1 MQRSVLHS
9 KSFQRYFLTYAAIFA
24 AMIFISILLLA
35 RTTNMERARAAEQ
48 QRSLQ
53 AEKISTQLD
62 DMWKSAGSVGEL
74 LNNSS
79 WVEKYK
85 SDTDVFDA
93 DFDLVSR
100 QEISQTLQ
108 NVCLSSTVVQDIG
121 VIYPRKDTVITPQ
134 GWFDLQE
141 YQTFLQRNHLVETE
155 NFLDNVL
162 GMTGGFSK
170 LYAEDFA
177 ETTPDTLVYVSQL
190 DILDSPRA
198 IAVIY
203 LDKSVIAR
211 QLQQISGAQVCA
223 VRIANAAGDTRMQL
237 TLAEPDPDDVVT
249 MQLASRNML
258 LNYEISFENQRMPF
272 MQGAGGYLLISGVAV
287 LSMLLAYALA
297 KMQYSPVN
305 RLMRMLTAKTG
316 VNSQSGDMDTIA
328 FCIDNLF
335 ADNESLK
342 KMVTSYQQTLNR
354 QQVVQLLRGYFN
366 EDVARLMQG
375 SDNLFT
381 ENFVYAVL
389 VLQRIKDNR
398 ESPDEQAQEN
408 ARYIVIL
415 QHIVEKLC
423 QEQNHCELVE
433 QVDGNTAVII
443 EFPAMPDR
451 DALMAIAETVHAAL
465 AEQDIESRAFVGRP
479 CRGLAGISTS
489 YQAAV
494 ETMQTD
500 TGHHTVVYAQP
511 QMEYYYPIEWESR
524 LMTAVQDGNIIQV
537 RSILHHLYEENR
549 RLHLSA
555 PLVSRISLLLTE
567 DLHRTAVAMDLAP
580 ELLAEFREPH
590 PAQRL
595 ETAFATAE
603 KTAEIIC
610 AEAARRKESATDNV
624 SRSLVEYV
632 NTHIFDPEL
641 SLKQLGDEFSVS
653 TASVS
658 RIFKKSAGEN
668 FYHYITQKRIARAK
682 ELLLIQGYCPAQI
695 AEAVGYDSEYSFKR
709 AFVRTVGMAPR
720 DYCAQN
726 GGDPAAPAPWGRVCP
741 ARWATAMS
749 TCLTPWRRWITPRGN
764 CAS

>member
-79 WVEKYK
+79 WVKKYK

-155 NFLDNVL
+155 DFLDDVL

-443 EFPAMPDR
+443 EFPAMPDL

-567 DLHRTAVAMDLAP
+567 DLHRTAVSMDLAP

-595 ETAFATAE
+595 ETVFATAE

-610 AEAARRKESATDNV
+610 AEAARRKESAADNV

-726 GGDPAAPAPWGRVCP
+726 GGDPAA
-741 ARWATAMS
+741 T
-749 TCLTPWRRWITPRGN
+749 
-764 CAS
+764 

>member
-155 NFLDNVL
+155 NFLDDVL

-549 RLHLSA
+549 RLNLSA

-595 ETAFATAE
+595 ETVFATAE

-610 AEAARRKESATDNV
+610 AEAARRKESAADNV

-726 GGDPAAPAPWGRVCP
+726 GGDPAA
-741 ARWATAMS
+741 T
-749 TCLTPWRRWITPRGN
+749 
-764 CAS
+764 

>member
-141 YQTFLQRNHLVETE
+141 YQTFLQRSHLVETE
-155 NFLDNVL
+155 NFLDDVL

-237 TLAEPDPDDVVT
+237 TLAEPDPDDIVT

-624 SRSLVEYV
+624 SRSLIEYV

-726 GGDPAAPAPWGRVCP
+726 GGDPAA
-741 ARWATAMS
+741 T
-749 TCLTPWRRWITPRGN
+749 
-764 CAS
+764 

>member
-121 VIYPRKDTVITPQ
+121 VVYPRKDTVITPQ

-155 NFLDNVL
+155 NFLDDVL

-549 RLHLSA
+549 RLNLSA

-595 ETAFATAE
+595 ETVFATAE

-610 AEAARRKESATDNV
+610 AEAARRKESAADNV

-726 GGDPAAPAPWGRVCP
+726 GGDPAA
-741 ARWATAMS
+741 T
-749 TCLTPWRRWITPRGN
+749 
-764 CAS
+764 

>member
-155 NFLDNVL
+155 DFLDDVL

-408 ARYIVIL
+408 ALYIVIL

-555 PLVSRISLLLTE
+555 PWCRASL
-567 DLHRTAVAMDLAP
+567 
-580 ELLAEFREPH
+580 
-590 PAQRL
+590 
-595 ETAFATAE
+595 
-603 KTAEIIC
+603 C
-610 AEAARRKESATDNV
+610 
-624 SRSLVEYV
+624 
-632 NTHIFDPEL
+632 
-641 SLKQLGDEFSVS
+641 
-653 TASVS
+653 
-658 RIFKKSAGEN
+658 
-668 FYHYITQKRIARAK
+668 
-682 ELLLIQGYCPAQI
+682 C
-695 AEAVGYDSEYSFKR
+695 
-709 AFVRTVGMAPR
+709 
-720 DYCAQN
+720 
-726 GGDPAAPAPWGRVCP
+726 
-741 ARWATAMS
+741 
-749 TCLTPWRRWITPRGN
+749 
-764 CAS
+764 

>member
-155 NFLDNVL
+155 DFLDDVL

-595 ETAFATAE
+595 ETALATAE

-658 RIFKKSAGEN
+658 RIFKQSAGEN

-726 GGDPAAPAPWGRVCP
+726 GGAST
-741 ARWATAMS
+741 AT
-749 TCLTPWRRWITPRGN
+749 
-764 CAS
+764 

>member
-100 QEISQTLQ
+100 QEISLTLQ

-155 NFLDNVL
+155 DFLDDVL

-567 DLHRTAVAMDLAP
+567 DLHRTAVSMDLAP

-595 ETAFATAE
+595 ETVFATAE

-610 AEAARRKESATDNV
+610 AEAARRKESAADNV

-653 TASVS
+653 TASIS

-726 GGDPAAPAPWGRVCP
+726 GGDPAA
-741 ARWATAMS
+741 T
-749 TCLTPWRRWITPRGN
+749 
-764 CAS
+764 

>member
-48 QRSLQ
+48 QRALQ

-141 YQTFLQRNHLVETE
+141 YQTFLQRSHLVETE
-155 NFLDNVL
+155 NFLDDVL

-237 TLAEPDPDDVVT
+237 TLAEPDPDDIVT

-354 QQVVQLLRGYFN
+354 QRVVQLLRGYFN

-595 ETAFATAE
+595 ETVFATAE

-610 AEAARRKESATDNV
+610 AEAARRKESAADNV

-726 GGDPAAPAPWGRVCP
+726 GGDPAA
-741 ARWATAMS
+741 T
-749 TCLTPWRRWITPRGN
+749 
-764 CAS
+764 

>member
-74 LNNSS
+74 LNHSS

-155 NFLDNVL
+155 DFLDDVL

-567 DLHRTAVAMDLAP
+567 DLHRTAVSMDLAP

-595 ETAFATAE
+595 ETVFATAE

-610 AEAARRKESATDNV
+610 AEAARRKESAADNV

-726 GGDPAAPAPWGRVCP
+726 GGDPAA
-741 ARWATAMS
+741 T
-749 TCLTPWRRWITPRGN
+749 
-764 CAS
+764 

>member
-237 TLAEPDPDDVVT
+237 TLAEPDPDDIVT
-249 MQLASRNML
+249 MQVASRNML

-342 KMVTSYQQTLNR
+342 KMVTSYQQTLNQ

-443 EFPAMPDR
+443 EFPAMPDL

-595 ETAFATAE
+595 ETVFATAE

-610 AEAARRKESATDNV
+610 AEAARRKESAADNV

-668 FYHYITQKRIARAK
+668 FYHYITQKRIARAQ

-726 GGDPAAPAPWGRVCP
+726 GGDPAA
-741 ARWATAMS
+741 T
-749 TCLTPWRRWITPRGN
+749 
-764 CAS
+764 

>member
-9 KSFQRYFLTYAAIFA
+9 KSFQRYCLTYAAIFA

-155 NFLDNVL
+155 DFLDDVL

-567 DLHRTAVAMDLAP
+567 DLHRTAVSMDLAP

-595 ETAFATAE
+595 ETVFATAE

-610 AEAARRKESATDNV
+610 AEAARRKESAADNV

-726 GGDPAAPAPWGRVCP
+726 GGDPAA
-741 ARWATAMS
+741 T
-749 TCLTPWRRWITPRGN
+749 
-764 CAS
+764 

>member
-443 EFPAMPDR
+443 EFPAMPDL

-726 GGDPAAPAPWGRVCP
+726 GGDPAA
-741 ARWATAMS
+741 T
-749 TCLTPWRRWITPRGN
+749 
-764 CAS
+764 

>member
-121 VIYPRKDTVITPQ
+121 VIYLRKDTVITPQ

-141 YQTFLQRNHLVETE
+141 YQTFLQRSHLVETE
-155 NFLDNVL
+155 NFLDDVL

-237 TLAEPDPDDVVT
+237 TLAEPDPDDIVT

-726 GGDPAAPAPWGRVCP
+726 GGAST
-741 ARWATAMS
+741 AT
-749 TCLTPWRRWITPRGN
+749 
-764 CAS
+764 

>member
-48 QRSLQ
+48 QRALQ

-93 DFDLVSR
+93 DFDLISR

-108 NVCLSSTVVQDIG
+108 NVCLSNTVVQEIG

-134 GWFDLQE
+134 GWFDLNAYE
-141 YQTFLQRNHLVETE
+141 TFLQRRDLVETE
-155 NFLDNVL
+155 DFLDDVL

-177 ETTPDTLVYVSQL
+177 ETTPNTLVYVSQL

-249 MQLASRNML
+249 MQVASRNML

-389 VLQRIKDNR
+389 VLQRVKDNR

-524 LMTAVQDGNIIQV
+524 LMAAVQDGNIIQV

-567 DLHRTAVAMDLAP
+567 DLHRTAVSMELAP

-595 ETAFATAE
+595 ETVFATAE

-610 AEAARRKESATDNV
+610 AEAARRKESAADNV

-695 AEAVGYDSEYSFKR
+695 AEVIGYDSEYSFKR
-709 AFVRTVGMAPR
+709 AFVRTVGVTPR

-726 GGDPAAPAPWGRVCP
+726 GGDLS
-741 ARWATAMS
+741 AT
-749 TCLTPWRRWITPRGN
+749 
-764 CAS
+764 

>member
-155 NFLDNVL
+155 DFLDDVL

-237 TLAEPDPDDVVT
+237 TLAEPDPDDIVT

-433 QVDGNTAVII
+433 QVDGNTAVNI

-567 DLHRTAVAMDLAP
+567 DLHRTAVSMDLAP

-595 ETAFATAE
+595 ETVFATAE

-610 AEAARRKESATDNV
+610 AEAARRKESAADNV

-726 GGDPAAPAPWGRVCP
+726 GGDPAA
-741 ARWATAMS
+741 T
-749 TCLTPWRRWITPRGN
+749 
-764 CAS
+764 

>member
-48 QRSLQ
+48 QRALQ

-141 YQTFLQRNHLVETE
+141 YQTFLQRSHLVETE
-155 NFLDNVL
+155 NFLDDVL

-237 TLAEPDPDDVVT
+237 TLAEPDPDDIVT

-726 GGDPAAPAPWGRVCP
+726 GGDPAA
-741 ARWATAMS
+741 T
-749 TCLTPWRRWITPRGN
+749 
-764 CAS
+764 

>member
-155 NFLDNVL
+155 NFLDDVL

-720 DYCAQN
+720 DYCAKN
-726 GGDPAAPAPWGRVCP
+726 GGDPAA
-741 ARWATAMS
+741 T
-749 TCLTPWRRWITPRGN
+749 
-764 CAS
+764 

>member
-48 QRSLQ
+48 QRALQ

-155 NFLDNVL
+155 NFLDDVL

-170 LYAEDFA
+170 LYSEDFA

-389 VLQRIKDNR
+389 VLQRVKDNR

-549 RLHLSA
+549 RLNLSA

-567 DLHRTAVAMDLAP
+567 DLHRTAVSMDLAP

-595 ETAFATAE
+595 ETVFATAE

-610 AEAARRKESATDNV
+610 AEAARRKESAADNV

-668 FYHYITQKRIARAK
+668 FYHYITQKRIARAQ

-726 GGDPAAPAPWGRVCP
+726 GGDPAA
-741 ARWATAMS
+741 T
-749 TCLTPWRRWITPRGN
+749 
-764 CAS
+764 

>member
-1 MQRSVLHS
+1 MQRSVLHP

-108 NVCLSSTVVQDIG
+108 NVCLRSTVVQDIG

-155 NFLDNVL
+155 NFLDDVL

-423 QEQNHCELVE
+423 QEQNHSELVE

-726 GGDPAAPAPWGRVCP
+726 GGDPAA
-741 ARWATAMS
+741 T
-749 TCLTPWRRWITPRGN
+749 
-764 CAS
+764 

>member
-48 QRSLQ
+48 RRSLQ

-141 YQTFLQRNHLVETE
+141 YQTFLQRRHLVETE
-155 NFLDNVL
+155 NFLDDVL

-237 TLAEPDPDDVVT
+237 TLAEPDPDDIVT

-726 GGDPAAPAPWGRVCP
+726 GGAST
-741 ARWATAMS
+741 AT
-749 TCLTPWRRWITPRGN
+749 
-764 CAS
+764 

>member
-35 RTTNMERARAAEQ
+35 RTTNMERARTAEQ

-79 WVEKYK
+79 LVEKYK

-155 NFLDNVL
+155 DFLDDVL

-567 DLHRTAVAMDLAP
+567 DLHRTAVSMDLAP

-595 ETAFATAE
+595 ETVFATAE

-610 AEAARRKESATDNV
+610 AEAARRKESAADNV

-726 GGDPAAPAPWGRVCP
+726 GGDPAA
-741 ARWATAMS
+741 T
-749 TCLTPWRRWITPRGN
+749 
-764 CAS
+764 

>member
-155 NFLDNVL
+155 NFLDDVL

-451 DALMAIAETVHAAL
+451 DALMAIAETVHTAL

-555 PLVSRISLLLTE
+555 PLVARISLLLTE

-595 ETAFATAE
+595 ETVFATAE

-610 AEAARRKESATDNV
+610 AEAARRKESAADNV

-726 GGDPAAPAPWGRVCP
+726 GGDPAA
-741 ARWATAMS
+741 T
-749 TCLTPWRRWITPRGN
+749 
-764 CAS
+764 

>member
-155 NFLDNVL
+155 NFLDDVL

-580 ELLAEFREPH
+580 ELLAEFREPAPR
-590 PAQRL
+590 PASGNGVRHGGKDRRDHLRRGRPPQGIRHRQCQPFSGRVRKHAHFRPR
-595 ETAFATAE
+595 TV
-603 KTAEIIC
+603 
-610 AEAARRKESATDNV
+610 AEAA
-624 SRSLVEYV
+624 
-632 NTHIFDPEL
+632 
-641 SLKQLGDEFSVS
+641 G
-653 TASVS
+653 
-658 RIFKKSAGEN
+658 
-668 FYHYITQKRIARAK
+668 
-682 ELLLIQGYCPAQI
+682 
-695 AEAVGYDSEYSFKR
+695 
-709 AFVRTVGMAPR
+709 
-720 DYCAQN
+720 
-726 GGDPAAPAPWGRVCP
+726 
-741 ARWATAMS
+741 
-749 TCLTPWRRWITPRGN
+749 
-764 CAS
+764 

>member
-79 WVEKYK
+79 WVKKYK

-141 YQTFLQRNHLVETE
+141 YQTFLQRSHLVETE
-155 NFLDNVL
+155 NFLDDVL

-237 TLAEPDPDDVVT
+237 TLAEPDPDDIVT

-726 GGDPAAPAPWGRVCP
+726 GGDPAA
-741 ARWATAMS
+741 T
-749 TCLTPWRRWITPRGN
+749 
-764 CAS
+764 

>member
-35 RTTNMERARAAEQ
+35 RTTNKERARAAEQ
-48 QRSLQ
+48 QRALQ

-155 NFLDNVL
+155 DFLDDVL

-287 LSMLLAYALA
+287 LSMLLAYAQA

-567 DLHRTAVAMDLAP
+567 DLHRTAVSMDLAP

-595 ETAFATAE
+595 ETVFATAE

-610 AEAARRKESATDNV
+610 AEAARRKESAADNV

-726 GGDPAAPAPWGRVCP
+726 GGDPAA
-741 ARWATAMS
+741 T
-749 TCLTPWRRWITPRGN
+749 
-764 CAS
+764 

>member
-35 RTTNMERARAAEQ
+35 RTTNMDRARAAEQ

-141 YQTFLQRNHLVETE
+141 YQTFLQRSHLVETE
-155 NFLDNVL
+155 NFLDDVM

-237 TLAEPDPDDVVT
+237 TLAEPDPDDIVT

-726 GGDPAAPAPWGRVCP
+726 GGAST
-741 ARWATAMS
+741 AT
-749 TCLTPWRRWITPRGN
+749 
-764 CAS
+764 

>member
-141 YQTFLQRNHLVETE
+141 YQTFLQRSHLVETE
-155 NFLDNVL
+155 NFLDDVL

-237 TLAEPDPDDVVT
+237 TLAEPDPDDIVT

-415 QHIVEKLC
+415 QHIIEKLC

-726 GGDPAAPAPWGRVCP
+726 GGAST
-741 ARWATAMS
+741 AT
-749 TCLTPWRRWITPRGN
+749 
-764 CAS
+764 

>member
-155 NFLDNVL
+155 NFLDDVL

-237 TLAEPDPDDVVT
+237 TLAEPDPDDIVT

-595 ETAFATAE
+595 ETVFATAE

-610 AEAARRKESATDNV
+610 AEAARRKESAADNV

-726 GGDPAAPAPWGRVCP
+726 GGDPAA
-741 ARWATAMS
+741 T
-749 TCLTPWRRWITPRGN
+749 
-764 CAS
+764 

>member
-141 YQTFLQRNHLVETE
+141 YQTFLQRRHLVETE
-155 NFLDNVL
+155 NFLDDVL

-237 TLAEPDPDDVVT
+237 TLAEPDPDDIVT

-549 RLHLSA
+549 RLNLSA

-610 AEAARRKESATDNV
+610 AEAARRKESAADNV

-726 GGDPAAPAPWGRVCP
+726 GGDPAA
-741 ARWATAMS
+741 T
-749 TCLTPWRRWITPRGN
+749 
-764 CAS
+764 

>member
-85 SDTDVFDA
+85 SDNDVFDA

-155 NFLDNVL
+155 DFLDDVL

-451 DALMAIAETVHAAL
+451 DALMEIAETVHAAL

-489 YQAAV
+489 DQAAV

-726 GGDPAAPAPWGRVCP
+726 GGAST
-741 ARWATAMS
+741 AT
-749 TCLTPWRRWITPRGN
+749 
-764 CAS
+764 

>member
-1 MQRSVLHS
+1 MHRSVLHS

-35 RTTNMERARAAEQ
+35 RTTNNERARAAEQ
-48 QRSLQ
+48 QRALQ
-53 AEKISTQLD
+53 TEKISTQLD

-121 VIYPRKDTVITPQ
+121 VIYPRKNTVITPQ
-134 GWFDLQE
+134 GWFDLKA
-141 YQTFLQRNHLVETE
+141 YQTFLQRRHLVETE
-155 NFLDNVL
+155 DFLDDVL

-249 MQLASRNML
+249 MQVASRNML
-258 LNYEISFENQRMPF
+258 LNYVISFENQRMPF
-272 MQGAGGYLLISGVAV
+272 MQGAGGYLLISGVEV

-375 SDNLFT
+375 SDNPFT

-398 ESPDEQAQEN
+398 ESPDEQAQES

-465 AEQDIESRAFVGRP
+465 AEQDIESRAFVGRS

-555 PLVSRISLLLTE
+555 PLVARISLLLTE

-595 ETAFATAE
+595 ETVFATAE

-610 AEAARRKESATDNV
+610 AEAARRKESAADNV

-668 FYHYITQKRIARAK
+668 FYHYITQKRIARAQ

-726 GGDPAAPAPWGRVCP
+726 GGDPAA
-741 ARWATAMS
+741 T
-749 TCLTPWRRWITPRGN
+749 
-764 CAS
+764 

>member
-155 NFLDNVL
+155 NFLDDVL

-595 ETAFATAE
+595 ETVFATAE

-610 AEAARRKESATDNV
+610 AEAARRKESAADNV

-726 GGDPAAPAPWGRVCP
+726 GGDPAA
-741 ARWATAMS
+741 T
-749 TCLTPWRRWITPRGN
+749 
-764 CAS
+764 

>member
-155 NFLDNVL
+155 NFLDDVL

-389 VLQRIKDNR
+389 VLQRIQDNR

-549 RLHLSA
+549 RLNLSA

-610 AEAARRKESATDNV
+610 AEAARRKESAADNV

-726 GGDPAAPAPWGRVCP
+726 GGDPAA
-741 ARWATAMS
+741 T
-749 TCLTPWRRWITPRGN
+749 
-764 CAS
+764 

>member
-121 VIYPRKDTVITPQ
+121 VIYPRKNTVITPQ

-155 NFLDNVL
+155 NFLDDVL

-237 TLAEPDPDDVVT
+237 TLAEPDPDDIVT

-567 DLHRTAVAMDLAP
+567 DLHRTAVSMDLAP

-595 ETAFATAE
+595 ETVFATAE

-610 AEAARRKESATDNV
+610 AEAARRKESAADNV

-726 GGDPAAPAPWGRVCP
+726 GGAST
-741 ARWATAMS
+741 AT
-749 TCLTPWRRWITPRGN
+749 
-764 CAS
+764 

>member
-141 YQTFLQRNHLVETE
+141 YQTFLQRSHLVETE
-155 NFLDNVL
+155 NFLDDVL

-726 GGDPAAPAPWGRVCP
+726 GGDPAA
-741 ARWATAMS
+741 T
-749 TCLTPWRRWITPRGN
+749 
-764 CAS
+764 

>member
-48 QRSLQ
+48 QRALQ
-53 AEKISTQLD
+53 AEKISTQLG

-141 YQTFLQRNHLVETE
+141 YQTFLQRRHLVETE
-155 NFLDNVL
+155 DFLDDVL

-567 DLHRTAVAMDLAP
+567 DLHRTAVSMDLAP

-595 ETAFATAE
+595 ETVFATAE

-610 AEAARRKESATDNV
+610 AEAARRKESAADNV

-726 GGDPAAPAPWGRVCP
+726 GGDPAA
-741 ARWATAMS
+741 T
-749 TCLTPWRRWITPRGN
+749 
-764 CAS
+764 

>member
-141 YQTFLQRNHLVETE
+141 YQTFLQRSHLVETE
-155 NFLDNVL
+155 NFLDDVL

-580 ELLAEFREPH
+580 ELLAEFRKPH

-595 ETAFATAE
+595 EMAFATAE

-726 GGDPAAPAPWGRVCP
+726 GGDPAA
-741 ARWATAMS
+741 T
-749 TCLTPWRRWITPRGN
+749 
-764 CAS
+764 

>member
-141 YQTFLQRNHLVETE
+141 YQTFLQRSHLVETE
-155 NFLDNVL
+155 NFLDDVL

-366 EDVARLMQG
+366 EDVARLMRG

-549 RLHLSA
+549 RLNLSA

-610 AEAARRKESATDNV
+610 AEAARRKESAADNV

-726 GGDPAAPAPWGRVCP
+726 GGDPAA
-741 ARWATAMS
+741 T
-749 TCLTPWRRWITPRGN
+749 
-764 CAS
+764 